1 LKISLLKLILEL
13 KMQNLKSSNSKR
25 RKLLYYFKNISI
37 VFFFPSIISRFKSKR
52 ILERNSSKIEYIE
65 SRVRYYFKITS
76 NFKISDKSK
85 NSSELLRN
93 QILKNKQN
101 SHFID
106 FYILLMSFK
115 KSFRTD
121 FVYSKKDY
129 IDSASAKKHPSHPT
143 FVKSRPINSDNKNS
157 ILLKLNKIKLFHFI
171 NDTKKFENK
180 KNQAVWR
187 GDIRNNSMREYFI
200 KNFYTSPLFDIGQ
213 TAPQQD
219 KPWMKR
225 FMSIENQLE
234 YKFIFCLEGKCIS
247 TNLFWAMSSNSVC
260 VMPKPK
266 YESWFMEGKLKDGV
280 HYIEVKDDFSD
291 AEAKI
296 DYYKNKNDICIEI
309 INNANKFVQQF
320 KNQKR
325 ERLIQLLILKQY
337 FELTGQYE

>member
-1 LKISLLKLILEL
+1 
-13 KMQNLKSSNSKR
+13 MQNLKSSNAKR
-25 RKLLYYFKNISI
+25 RKLLYYFKNISKI
-37 VFFFPSIISRFKSKR
+37 FFLPSVISRFSLKR
-52 ILERNSSKIEYIE
+52 ILASNNSDIKYIE
-65 SRVRYYFKITS
+65 LRVKYYLKITS
-76 NFKISDKSK
+76 NFKVSLKSK
-85 NSSELLRN
+85 NSSELFWN

-106 FYILLMSFK
+106 FYLLLKFFNK
-115 KSFRTD
+115 RYKAD
-121 FVYSKKDY
+121 FIYSTKDY
-129 IDSASAKKHPSHPT
+129 IDSAVAKKHSSHPT

-171 NDTKKFENK
+171 SDSKKFENK

-187 GDIRNNSMREYFI
+187 GDVRNNSIRKRFI

-213 TAPQQD
+213 TNPQQD
-219 KPWMKR
+219 VPWMKR
-225 FMSIENQLE
+225 FMSIEDQLD

-280 HYIEVKDDFSD
+280 HYIQVKDDFSD

-296 DYYKNKNDICIEI
+296 DYYKNENDRCIEI
-309 INNANKFVQQF
+309 IENANKFVQQF

-337 FELTGQYE
+337 FELTGQYD